1 MQEGRGRAVRSPA
14 VGREGLQAVEE
25 PLDAARVAGGLAGA
39 EEAPD
44 DGEGAGAPQ
53 ELGPEALDG
62 ARVGGRRARP
72 AAPGRGAGVGR
83 GGRCGEGPGRR
94 GGDDGAVPDVVE
106 DGQADRDHVLAE
118 AAVGEAR
125 AGAHAGDDVVVP
137 EQVHVA
143 EGLAADRRGR
153 AADGEAVDADGL
165 DVALAALVEV
175 VTGGRAQRLLA
186 QDPVQNDR
194 HGARVAGRRRAGQAR
209 ERARQDDPPLRRD
222 RVDAPAAH
230 AIGLAGLLRHLPP
243 DHSLFLAGEVR
254 SQGGGGGR
262 VQAQGPSRQGSQ
274 G

>member
-25 PLDAARVAGGLAGA
+25 TLDAARVAGGLVGV

-53 ELGPEALDG
+53 EFGPEALDG
-62 ARVGGRRARP
+62 ARVGGGRARPAAP
-72 AAPGRGAGVGR
+72 AAPGRGAGR
-83 GGRCGEGPGRR
+83 GGWCCGGPGRR
-94 GGDDGAVPDVVE
+94 DGDDGAVPDVVE

-165 DVALAALVEV
+165 DVALAALVDV
-175 VTGGRAQRLLA
+175 VTGDRAQRLLA
-186 QDPVQNDR
+186 QDPVQDDR
-194 HGARVAGRRRAGQAR
+194 HGARVAGRWRAGQAR

-243 DHSLFLAGEVR
+243 DHPLSLP
-254 SQGGGGGR
+254 GR
-262 VQAQGPSRQGSQ
+262 
-274 G
+274 